1 MSIEYSYT
9 STSCYDN
16 KGISCSKY
24 DEINKRIPPIVKLFL
39 KRVEQN
45 VPNVRIRLFGSVTNF
60 THFKDKSDVDC
71 CIIYPDEYTRIK
83 LCAFIEEES
92 IEFNKTQIKFRDM
105 KYSKP
110 GYNDEFIGLYQLCFN
125 DKDKLD
131 ISLVNGERGV
141 GPLQNYQ
148 HDLGIVYMCLIY
160 IIKWLYYRASL
171 ISKDLFI
178 YLKQSVFSFRN
189 SAITIVHLNSREPK
203 VQGGRTPPL

>member
-1 MSIEYSYT
+1 MSIEYNPNNN
-9 STSCYDN
+9 DN
-16 KGISCSKY
+16 N
-24 DEINKRIPPIVKLFL
+24 DEINNINNKIPQVIKLFF

-45 VPNVRIRLFGSVTNF
+45 FPNVSIRLFGSIMNF

-71 CIIYPDEYTRIK
+71 CIIYPDEHTRMK

-92 IEFNKTQIKFRDM
+92 IEFNKTRVRFRDM

-110 GYNDEFIGLYQLCFN
+110 GYNDEFIGLYQICFN

-131 ISLVNGERGV
+131 ISLVNGERGI
-141 GPLQNYQ
+141 GPLQKYQ
-148 HDLGIVYMCLIY
+148 HDLGIAYMCLIY

-171 ISKDLFI
+171 ISKDLFV

-189 SAITIVHLNSREPK
+189 SAITIVHSNQREP
-203 VQGGRTPPL
+203 LL

>member
-1 MSIEYSYT
+1 
-9 STSCYDN
+9 
-16 KGISCSKY
+16 
-24 DEINKRIPPIVKLFL
+24 L

-148 HDLGIVYMCLIY
+148 HDLGIVYLWSIY
-160 IIKWLYYRASL
+160 IIKWLYYRMSL
-171 ISKDLFI
+171 ISKELFI
-178 YLKQSVFSFRN
+178 YLKQSIFYFRN